1 VLNAFL
7 MPLAVGFLAAL
18 AATAPYRVGGG
29 RLRLIVGVRVSA
41 AYSWVAG
48 AGLTR
53 PAVLV
58 SPQKRLRE
66 KRLNVIVYAI
76 PVFVA
81 LMAAEFGIGLALGR
95 NVYRLNDAVGSLTA
109 GILSQIS
116 GVFMLALSVGIYIL
130 VYNHFSL
137 FALRVDDWR
146 VWVGAL
152 IAYDFFYYWNHRI
165 DHEVGLFWAAHV
177 VHHQSEA
184 FNLSTALRQ
193 PSSGVLLGWIFYL
206 PMAIAGVPPVV
217 FVAVGLIDLLY
228 QFWIHT
234 ELVGKLGWFDRVF
247 ASPSN
252 HRVHHGVNDLYLD
265 KNYGGILIIW
275 DRLFGTYEDEVEP
288 AVYGVRGGLSTFDPI
303 SANLSYYAT
312 MADLSW
318 RATDWRDKIRVWFA
332 PPGWVPAN
340 LRRPG
345 PQAPY
350 DLNAIRRYDPPA
362 GRAATILVFAALVAM
377 IGSTAGFLMA
387 GPSLPLASGVG
398 VFLSLAASLWAMG
411 SLLDGRISVLETL
424 YVFAASLTCSAYA
437 LGWPGVE
444 SLAKPAA
451 MALLIVSFA
460 TRDGQ
465 ADIKRLVTA
474 ALVAS
479 LAGDTLLLSPSL
491 FAPGLFAFLV
501 AHGFYIAAFSR
512 GVGFLPSRIAAV
524 AIGAFAALVF
534 AYVWPGVAA
543 GLKIP
548 VVVYAAMVACD
559 AAQAAGRATVLRDRA
574 AVAVGIGGV
583 LFMISDM
590 TIALMKFGNVGWPAD
605 QWTLPT
611 YYLAQGLIAFYV
623 LPRARPSRENIT

>member
-1 VLNAFL
+1 
-7 MPLAVGFLAAL
+7 M
-18 AATAPYRVGGG
+18 Y
-29 RLRLIVGVRVSA
+29 
-41 AYSWVAG
+41 
-48 AGLTR
+48 
-53 PAVLV
+53 
-58 SPQKRLRE
+58 
-66 KRLNVIVYAI
+66 
-76 PVFVA
+76 
-81 LMAAEFGIGLALGR
+81 
-95 NVYRLNDAVGSLTA
+95 
-109 GILSQIS
+109 LSTIT
-116 GVFMLALSVGIYIL
+116 FRC
-130 VYNHFSL
+130 
-137 FALRVDDWR
+137 FALRRDDWR

-265 KNYGGILIIW
+265 KNYGGILIVW

-288 AVYGVRGGLSTFDPI
+288 PVYGVRGGLSTFDPI

-377 IGSTAGFLMA
+377 IGATAAFLMA
-387 GPSLPLASGVG
+387 GPSLPLANGVG

-424 YVFAASLTCSAYA
+424 YVFAAALTCSAYA

-460 TRDGQ
+460 PRDGQ
-465 ADIKRLVTA
+465 ADVKRLVTA

-479 LAGDTLLLSPSL
+479 LAGDTLLLCALALRCRASL
-491 FAPGLFAFLV
+491 RFSLRTASTSRPFRAASAFCPRGCSGRHRRLRGFGLRLCLAGRRGRAEDPGRGLCGDGCVRWRRRPPA
-501 AHGFYIAAFSR
+501 ARRSCATARRSRSGSAAFS
-512 GVGFLPSRIAAV
+512 S
-524 AIGAFAALVF
+524 
-534 AYVWPGVAA
+534 
-543 GLKIP
+543 
-548 VVVYAAMVACD
+548 C
-559 AAQAAGRATVLRDRA
+559 
-574 AVAVGIGGV
+574 
-583 LFMISDM
+583 S
-590 TIALMKFGNVGWPAD
+590 
-605 QWTLPT
+605 PT
-611 YYLAQGLIAFYV
+611 
-623 LPRARPSRENIT
+623 

>member
-1 VLNAFL
+1 
-7 MPLAVGFLAAL
+7 
-18 AATAPYRVGGG
+18 
-29 RLRLIVGVRVSA
+29 
-41 AYSWVAG
+41 
-48 AGLTR
+48 
-53 PAVLV
+53 
-58 SPQKRLRE
+58 
-66 KRLNVIVYAI
+66 LNVIVYAI
-76 PVFVA
+76 PVFLA

-116 GVFMLALSVGIYIL
+116 SVFTVALSVGVYVL
-130 VYNHFSL
+130 VYSHFALFSL
-137 FALRVDDWR
+137 EANDWR

-165 DHEVGLFWAAHV
+165 DHEVGIFWAAHV

-206 PMAIAGVPPVV
+206 PMAIAGVPPLV

-252 HRVHHGVNDLYLD
+252 HRVHHGVNDNYLD
-265 KNYGGILIIW
+265 KNYGGILILW
-275 DRLFGTYEDEVEP
+275 DRLFGTYEDEVETP
-288 AVYGVRGGLSTFDPI
+288 VFGVRGGLGTFDPV

-312 MADLSW
+312 MAKLASAAD
-318 RATDWRDKIRVWFA
+318 DWRDKIRVWFA

-340 LRRPG
+340 LRPAG
-345 PQAPY
+345 PQAPF
-350 DLNAIRRYDPPA
+350 DVGAMRLYDPPA
-362 GRAATILVFAALVAM
+362 GRAASILALAALVAM
-377 IGSTAGFLMA
+377 IGATAAFLLA
-387 GPSLPLASGVG
+387 GPHLPLMNGLG

-411 SLLDGRISVLETL
+411 ALLDGRISIAETL
-424 YVFAASLTCSAYA
+424 YVFAAALTCSAYA
-437 LGWPGVE
+437 LGWTSVE
-444 SLAKPAA
+444 DIAKPLAL
-451 MALLIVSFA
+451 ALLILAFA
-460 TRDGQ
+460 MREGR
-465 ADIKRLVTA
+465 ADVKWLVTA
-474 ALVAS
+474 ALAAS
-479 LAGDTLLLSPSL
+479 LIGDTLLLSPSL
-491 FAPGLFAFLV
+491 FLPGLLAFLV
-501 AHGFYIAAFSR
+501 AHGFYITAFSR
-512 GVGFLPSRIAAV
+512 GVGFLPSRLAAI

-548 VVVYAAMVACD
+548 VVVYAAVVACD

-574 AVAVGIGGV
+574 AAAVGIGGV
-583 LFMISDM
+583 LFMLSDM
-590 TIALMKFGNVGWPAD
+590 TIAIFKFGDVGWAVD

-611 YYLAQGLIAFYV
+611 YYLAQGLIGFCV
-623 LPRARPSRENIT
+623 LPREPRGRESAG

>member
-1 VLNAFL
+1 
-7 MPLAVGFLAAL
+7 M
-18 AATAPYRVGGG
+18 
-29 RLRLIVGVRVSA
+29 
-41 AYSWVAG
+41 
-48 AGLTR
+48 
-53 PAVLV
+53 
-58 SPQKRLRE
+58 
-66 KRLNVIVYAI
+66 NVIVYAI

-116 GVFMLALSVGIYIL
+116 GVFMLALSVGIYML

-137 FALRVDDWR
+137 FSLRADDWR

-234 ELVGKLGWFDRVF
+234 ELVGKLGWFDRIF

-318 RATDWRDKIRVWFA
+318 RAADWRDKIRVWFA

-340 LRRPG
+340 LRLPG

-350 DLNAIRRYDPPA
+350 DLKAIRRYGPPA

-377 IGSTAGFLMA
+377 IGATAGFLMV
-387 GPSLPLASGVG
+387 GPGLPLTNGLG

-411 SLLDGRISVLETL
+411 SLLDGRISILETL
-424 YVFAASLTCSAYA
+424 YVFAASLTCAAYA

-444 SLAKPAA
+444 SVAKPAT
-451 MALLIVSFA
+451 MALLIASFA
-460 TRDGQ
+460 LREGRPDV
-465 ADIKRLVTA
+465 KWLVAA

-479 LAGDTLLLSPSL
+479 LAGDTLLISPSL
-491 FAPGLFAFLV
+491 FAPGLVAFLV

-512 GVGFLPSRIAAV
+512 GVGFLPSRITAIV
-524 AIGAFAALVF
+524 IGAFASLVF
-534 AYVWPGVAA
+534 ADVWPGVAA

-559 AAQAAGRATVLRDRA
+559 AAQAAGRATVMRNGA
-574 AVAVGIGGV
+574 AVAVGVGGV
-583 LFMISDM
+583 LFMLSDM

-623 LPRARPSRENIT
+623 LPRGQQGRGNIA